1 MVTAAIQ
8 KSNIL
13 RDIGR
18 LCPVFAEVDGIYD
31 EIIHMSR
38 VRMDKNRIRR
48 VHVECFKC
56 GNQKMEPVKLTY
68 ERYVN
73 MSRTEREDYKNSW
86 LYIHGKR

>member
-1 MVTAAIQ
+1 MMKLYI
-8 KSNIL
+8 
-13 RDIGR
+13 
-18 LCPVFAEVDGIYD
+18 CPECGWIRTV
-31 EIIHMSR
+31 S
-38 VRMDKNRIRR
+38 RR

-86 LYIHGKR
+86 LYIHGQR

>member
-1 MVTAAIQ
+1 MMKLYI
-8 KSNIL
+8 
-13 RDIGR
+13 
-18 LCPVFAEVDGIYD
+18 CPECGWIRTV
-31 EIIHMSR
+31 S
-38 VRMDKNRIRR
+38 RR

-56 GNQKMEPVKLTY
+56 GNQKMEPV